1 MQFFFLGGG
10 KESMLPTKSGKEK
23 GGKQILVEAYHLVI
37 PRATGNK
44 KNPFI
49 LIRQNSILFSANSF
63 IVKIFMHRYKNVPFS
78 CLCTQGWDT
87 HCPLDNLK
95 IHTKKPEPVI
105 QLELMQRYM

>member
-1 MQFFFLGGG
+1 
-10 KESMLPTKSGKEK
+10 MLPTKSGKEK

-37 PRATGNK
+37 PRATG
-44 KNPFI
+44 
-49 LIRQNSILFSANSF
+49 IRQNSILFSANSF